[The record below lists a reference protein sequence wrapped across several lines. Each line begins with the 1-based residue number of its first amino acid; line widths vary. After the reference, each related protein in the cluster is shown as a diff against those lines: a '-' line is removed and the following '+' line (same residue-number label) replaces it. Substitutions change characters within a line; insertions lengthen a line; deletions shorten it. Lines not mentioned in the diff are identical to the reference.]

1 MANNPDEMAD
11 MIDVLEDIKR
21 WVKII
26 GIQEAKPTFSS
37 SQSSRE
43 AELKRRS
50 DCGRCLVE

>member
-26 GIQEAKPTFSS
+26 GIQEAKPTLDASF
-37 SQSSRE
+37 
-43 AELKRRS
+43 
-50 DCGRCLVE
+50 C